1 MDGDSYVGAWSGGA
15 RSGWGAT
22 YWNNGNAHEGG
33 NAGGNAGGG
42 GAMHGQGLHF
52 KWGDGAAFRCRTMAH
67 CFERDALVHA
77 SQHRPLS
84 HHHVPVHHT
93 AANQLD
99 IDPEDDNMMAPMM
112 YEDE

>member
-33 NAGGNAGGG
+33 NAGG

-67 CFERDALVHA
+67 CFERDALV
-77 SQHRPLS
+77 R
-84 HHHVPVHHT
+84 
-93 AANQLD
+93 ANGTFRYARKVTFSGGCAISSSICL
-99 IDPEDDNMMAPMM
+99 EKVVRTRTRMA
-112 YEDE
+112 